1 MRGNVIDLAVG
12 VVIGA
17 AFGKIVTALVDK
29 VIMPPIGLL
38 IGGVDFSRLS
48 IVLKEATVDAA
59 GKEVPA
65 VVLAYG
71 EFFNALIQFIGQER
85 VERLAAKSAGNPVSR
100 YLILPVIGTF
110 VFMNPMTL
118 SLGRFLPERYKP
130 SYYAAASYS
139 CHSMNGL
146 FPHINPGELFVYL
159 GIANGLTT
167 LGMPLAPLAISYLL
181 VGMVSNFF
189 RGWVTD
195 FTTAMVEKQQG
206 VRLSTDVHIRVAE

>member
-1 MRGNVIDLAVG
+1 M
-12 VVIGA
+12 
-17 AFGKIVTALVDK
+17 
-29 VIMPPIGLL
+29 
-38 IGGVDFSRLS
+38 
-48 IVLKEATVDAA
+48 
-59 GKEVPA
+59 
-65 VVLAYG
+65 
-71 EFFNALIQFIGQER
+71 
-85 VERLAAKSAGNPVSR
+85 
-100 YLILPVIGTF
+100 
-110 VFMNPMTL
+110 
-118 SLGRFLPERYKP
+118 
-130 SYYAAASYS
+130 

>member
-1 MRGNVIDLAVG
+1 MDVIIHAAEWFIALFQKGGDVFVG
-12 VVIGA
+12 M
-17 AFGKIVTALVDK
+17 VTGIL
-29 VIMPPIGLL
+29 PLL
-38 IGGVDFSRLS
+38 ISLMV
-48 IVLKEATVDAA
+48 AM
-59 GKEVPA
+59 
-65 VVLAYG
+65 
-71 EFFNALIQFIGQER
+71 NALIQFIGQER

-110 VFMNPMTL
+110 VFMNPMTR
-118 SLGRFLPERYKP
+118 SLGRFLPERYKAVLLR
-130 SYYAAASYS
+130 SASYS

-146 FPHINPGELFVYL
+146 FPHINPVNCSSIW

-167 LGMPLAPLAISYLL
+167 LGMPLAPWPSATLL

>member
-1 MRGNVIDLAVG
+1 MDVIIHAAEWFIALFQKGGDVFVG
-12 VVIGA
+12 M
-17 AFGKIVTALVDK
+17 VTGIL
-29 VIMPPIGLL
+29 PLL
-38 IGGVDFSRLS
+38 ISLMV
-48 IVLKEATVDAA
+48 AM
-59 GKEVPA
+59 
-65 VVLAYG
+65 
-71 EFFNALIQFIGQER
+71 NALIQFIGQER

-206 VRLSTDVHIRVAE
+206 VRLSTDVHIRVAEKANQEQTSWQIHCTSPKAAAAGVVL